1 MRQQIYRKC
10 PSIRNHKPFTYEHKL
25 KQRWSNYE
33 AIAIMQYPYQKH
45 LYTEIHKLSR
55 WSGVRV
61 RRPTRDASTPDTR
74 ITGQFHEILEHTGD
88 STS

>member
-33 AIAIMQYPYQKH
+33 AIVIMQYPYQKH
-45 LYTEIHKLSR
+45 LHRNSQTIMVI
-55 WSGVRV
+55 W
-61 RRPTRDASTPDTR
+61 
-74 ITGQFHEILEHTGD
+74 GQMQTGD
-88 STS
+88 STINQASW